1 MFRNDAIWI
10 HCLHTALHGYME
22 AISSSGKGFLT
33 NLPLFALRG
42 VVVLFWELM
51 KISSQKRKTNL
62 CAQHD
67 LISPVDADLHS

>member
-10 HCLHTALHGYME
+10 HCLYTPLHGYME
-22 AISSSGKGFLT
+22 AISSPGRGFLT

-42 VVVLFWELM
+42 VVVLFWELIFM
-51 KISSQKRKTNL
+51 SSQKRETNL
-62 CAQHD
+62 CAQRD